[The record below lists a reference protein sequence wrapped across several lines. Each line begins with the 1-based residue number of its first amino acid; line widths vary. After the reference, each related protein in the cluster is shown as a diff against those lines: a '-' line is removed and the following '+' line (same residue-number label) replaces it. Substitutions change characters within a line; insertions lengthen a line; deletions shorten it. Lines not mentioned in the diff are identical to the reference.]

1 VTDSSIS
8 TDLREV
14 LTDAIRFWEPRRVVY
29 NAALAVVSAVL
40 LAPHTETLLQG
51 PAARVLTGFVA
62 LLTLAVLANLA
73 YCAAY
78 IPDIVAQ
85 LSSYRNAWSGNRWI
99 LFMFGT
105 AFACA
110 VAAIVLMFPAHPGF

>member
-1 VTDSSIS
+1 MTDPAED
-8 TDLREV
+8 TDLRAI
-14 LTDAIRFWEPRRVVY
+14 LTDAIRFWEPRRLVY
-29 NAALAVVSAVL
+29 NAALGVVTAVL

-78 IPDIVAQ
+78 IPDVVAQ
-85 LSSYRNAWSGNRWI
+85 LSSYRNAWRGNRWI

-110 VAAIVLMFPAHPGF
+110 VAAIILMFPTHPGF